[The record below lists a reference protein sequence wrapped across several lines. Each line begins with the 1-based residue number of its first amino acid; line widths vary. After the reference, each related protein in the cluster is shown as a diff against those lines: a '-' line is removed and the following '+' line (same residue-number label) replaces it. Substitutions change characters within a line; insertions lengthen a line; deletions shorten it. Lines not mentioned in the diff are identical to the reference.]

1 MIARAGVDAGR
12 GAQGGGVLGGRV
24 SGAGLEGAGGGW
36 RSGSGEERRGEERRG
51 EDGGGEGARKDW
63 LGGSSGGWL
72 AWMQQ
77 PPPPPPPPSPPPPA
91 RSAHGEGV
99 VAGAE
104 GAGGAR
110 SESPP
115 GSGGGGGMRVTVKTL
130 TGKAFE
136 VHVHPA
142 TSLLRLKHIILQEE
156 GIPVEQQRLIVQ
168 GKALEDDSLPLRAA
182 NVTHATVIHLVLRSL
197 PPSLPQSRSQLL
209 IALVGVW
216 ACAVLQCRM
225 RACERVVH
233 ADEES
238 VERRESI
245 GGEAGGKGGGYARH
259 AQRAEEEAQGSAR

>member
-1 MIARAGVDAGR
+1 
-12 GAQGGGVLGGRV
+12 
-24 SGAGLEGAGGGW
+24 
-36 RSGSGEERRGEERRG
+36 
-51 EDGGGEGARKDW
+51 
-63 LGGSSGGWL
+63 
-72 AWMQQ
+72 
-77 PPPPPPPPSPPPPA
+77 
-91 RSAHGEGV
+91 
-99 VAGAE
+99 
-104 GAGGAR
+104 
-110 SESPP
+110 
-115 GSGGGGGMRVTVKTL
+115 MRVTVKTL

-142 TSLLRLKHIILQEE
+142 TSLLRLKHIILQVPLQPALSFAPLPLPLASKCGADVRGAGAGVRGRGCALPAPASAQQPQDKSRLLQRSELRTGRVGGQEE